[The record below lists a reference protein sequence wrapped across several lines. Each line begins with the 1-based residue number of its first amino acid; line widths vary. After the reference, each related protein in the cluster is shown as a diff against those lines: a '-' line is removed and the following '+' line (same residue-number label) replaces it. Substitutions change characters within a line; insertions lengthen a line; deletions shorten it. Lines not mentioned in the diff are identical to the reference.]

1 MEINLINIE
10 QIQVVELVGRID
22 ALNNSKLEDSLAKIT
37 ENMAYHVIVDCQKL
51 DFINSSGLRV
61 FIMSLKKSKAA
72 NKLFLLCNLQK
83 NIKEVFQYSGF
94 DNLFDINLN
103 KEEAINST
111 LTD

>member
-1 MEINLINIE
+1 MEINLMNTG
-10 QIQVVELVGRID
+10 QIQFVELVGRID
-22 ALNNSKLEDSLAKIT
+22 ALNNSKIEDSFAKLT
-37 ENMAYHVIVDCQKL
+37 ESMEHHVIVDCQKL

-72 NKLFLLCNLQK
+72 NKQLLLCNLQK

-103 KEEAINST
+103 KEEAISKIN
-111 LTD
+111 